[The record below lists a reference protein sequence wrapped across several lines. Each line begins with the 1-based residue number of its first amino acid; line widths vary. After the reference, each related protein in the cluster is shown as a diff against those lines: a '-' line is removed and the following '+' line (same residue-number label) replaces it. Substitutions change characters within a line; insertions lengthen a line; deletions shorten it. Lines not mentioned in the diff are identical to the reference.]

1 VPEQFETN
9 RLLLRAPQNGDGVMI
24 NEAIR
29 DSYEYL
35 HKWLKW
41 ADHIPEVEETEAI
54 LVNIGRIFYC
64 VIHLHFTYLI
74 NFPEYKAAYCNRFSC
89 RQYCYNTIGGRSLEK
104 SIYHT
109 G

>member
-1 VPEQFETN
+1 MNQILLDVPEQFETN

-41 ADHIPEVEETEAI
+41 ADHIPEVEETEANARKHRANF
-54 LVNIGRIFYC
+54 LLRDSFTFYIFDKLSGVQGC
-64 VIHLHFTYLI
+64 LL
-74 NFPEYKAAYCNRFSC
+74 
-89 RQYCYNTIGGRSLEK
+89 
-104 SIYHT
+104 
-109 G
+109 

>member
-1 VPEQFETN
+1 
-9 RLLLRAPQNGDGVMI
+9 M
-24 NEAIR
+24 
-29 DSYEYL
+29 
-35 HKWLKW
+35 
-41 ADHIPEVEETEAI
+41 

-109 G
+109 GQGVAIKVTSNYMCFGHLVIPEWIDTETRLTGGKALTIYSYLP